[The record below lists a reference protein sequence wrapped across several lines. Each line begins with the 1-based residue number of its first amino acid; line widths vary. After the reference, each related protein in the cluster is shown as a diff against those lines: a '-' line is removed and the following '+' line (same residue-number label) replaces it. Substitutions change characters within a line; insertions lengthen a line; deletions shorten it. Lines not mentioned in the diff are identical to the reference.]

1 LNGFRLTERRMT
13 MPEATY
19 SEMLLR
25 WKILLFLLEK
35 KKAGLGEAKP
45 QPSKASTTER
55 RESCRE

>member
-1 LNGFRLTERRMT
+1 MT

-35 KKAGLGEAKP
+35 KKAGLGEVKP